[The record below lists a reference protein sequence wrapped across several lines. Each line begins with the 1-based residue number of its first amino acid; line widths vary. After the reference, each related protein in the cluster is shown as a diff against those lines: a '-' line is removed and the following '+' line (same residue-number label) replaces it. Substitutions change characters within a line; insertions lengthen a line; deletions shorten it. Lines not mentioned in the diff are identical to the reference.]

1 MALMEDGSEQYVEVN
16 FQMHHPQCWTEVTEN
31 LKVNIH
37 TVSSSVYR
45 DRDYIFGNIEVKAES
60 ENEFKNFIRKFKH
73 SAAVKEVIKV
83 SASPYRR
90 NLYDVIF
97 REKYESMIASVLY
110 ENGAIYHNDLISE
123 NFEYIM
129 AIVPGENAR
138 DLRIRLS
145 DIGEMPYF
153 YMKSTMRAGRIDGA
167 FNLTDQEAFALYMAY
182 QNGYF
187 NIPRE
192 KYLTELSTITGLS
205 KSALEEYMRKATGKI
220 INEWAEKNRF
230 FLWKKFGK

>member
-1 MALMEDGSEQYVEVN
+1 MVLMEDGSEQYVEVN

-45 DRDYIFGNIEVKAES
+45 DRNYIFGTIEVKSES
-60 ENEFKNFIRKFKH
+60 ENEFKNFIRNFKH
-73 SAAVKEVIKV
+73 SAAVKELLRV
-83 SASPYRR
+83 SVSPYRR
-90 NLYDVIF
+90 NLYDVTF

-129 AIVPGENAR
+129 AIVPGENVR
-138 DLRIRLS
+138 DLRTRLS

-153 YMKSTMRAGRIDGA
+153 YMKNTMRTERIDGA
-167 FNLTDQEAFALYMAY
+167 FNLTEQEAFALYMAY

-192 KYLTELSTITGLS
+192 KYLTELSAVTGLS

-220 INEWAEKNRF
+220 IREWAEKNRF
-230 FLWKKFGK
+230 FLSKKFKK

>member
-1 MALMEDGSEQYVEVN
+1 MALLEGGSEQYVEVN
-16 FQMHHPQCWTEVTEN
+16 FQMHHSGCWTETTEN
-31 LKVNIH
+31 AKVNIH
-37 TVSSSVYR
+37 TISSNVYR
-45 DRDYIFGNIEVKAES
+45 DRNYIFGTIEVKAES
-60 ENEFKNFIRKFKH
+60 ESEFKNFIRQFRR
-73 SAAVKEVIKV
+73 SGAVREVIRV
-83 SASPYRR
+83 SASAYRR
-90 NLYDVIF
+90 NLYDIVF
-97 REKYESMIASVLY
+97 REKYDSMIASVLY

-129 AIVPGENAR
+129 AIVPGENTRELKA
-138 DLRIRLS
+138 RLS

-153 YMKSTMRAGRIDGA
+153 YMKSTMKAGHIDGA
-167 FNLTDQEAFALYMAY
+167 FNLTEQEAFAIYMAY

-220 INEWAEKNRF
+220 INEWAEKNKF
-230 FLWKKFGK
+230 FLQKKFGK